1 MRAWLSPILSE
12 RAQLFVLSLLI
23 ALTMWYYV
31 SNVLNP
37 QERSVAGSLLVRNV
51 EVTFVGLADGWTAI
65 ASPRAVDIEMRGPG
79 PAALLASRASDVR
92 AVAELG
98 ELDPGAHQIT
108 LRIQVPSGVTAV
120 RAIPPAVYV
129 TLVRPQ

>member
-1 MRAWLSPILSE
+1 MKAWLSRVLSE
-12 RAQLFVLSLLI
+12 RAQLFLLALLI

-31 SNVLNP
+31 GTVLNP
-37 QERSVAGSLLVRNV
+37 ENRSAATSLLVRNV
-51 EVTFVGLADGWTAI
+51 EVRFVGLHQGWTAI
-65 ASPRAVDIEMRGPG
+65 ASPRSVDVEMRGPG

-92 AVAELG
+92 AVAEIG

-108 LRIQVPSGVTAV
+108 LRIQVPAGVTAV

-129 TLVRPQ
+129 TVVRPP